1 MNPAYYE
8 PFIFSSM
15 TTFMFSLTLTRIAM
29 LHPQNPMR
37 HWKQW
42 PVLPILLA
50 LVLAG
55 GTAKAQSIPAG
66 VQLSFPSNADKQT
79 FKSKLEEAM
88 RQDSLRTGGKFEPG
102 TTQQVSVFSRKG
114 EPNQTVT
121 VTRVP
126 KTPPGMQPV
135 THSGHKIYTYVEQM
149 PQLGNGGGMP
159 ELVQAVQRNIS
170 YPKATSGEAVPTGRA
185 FVTFVVDTDGTVQE
199 AKIVKGLSP
208 AFDAA
213 VVAAVQQLPRF
224 EPGKQAGQL
233 VAVAYTIPVEFKAK
247 P

>member
-1 MNPAYYE
+1 
-8 PFIFSSM
+8 
-15 TTFMFSLTLTRIAM
+15 MFSLTLTRIAM
-29 LHPQNPMR
+29 LYPQNPLR

-42 PVLPILLA
+42 SVLPVFIA

-55 GTAKAQSIPAG
+55 GTTKAQSTPAG

-79 FKSKLEEAM
+79 FKSKLEEAK
-88 RQDSLRTGGKFEPG
+88 RQDLLRTGGKFEPG
-102 TTQQVSVFSRKG
+102 TTQQVTVVSRSG

-126 KTPPGMQPV
+126 KTPHEVQPV
-135 THSGHKIYTYVEQM
+135 TSKGHKIFTYVEQE
-149 PQLGNGGGMP
+149 PQLGNGGGRP
-159 ELVQAVQRNIS
+159 ALVQAVQSKII
-170 YPKATSGEAVPTGRA
+170 YPKAGPGEAVPTGPA
-185 FVTFVVDTDGTVQE
+185 FVFFVVDTDGTVQD

-224 EPGKQAGQL
+224 KPGKRSGHP